1 MRNRDNELIERLIS
15 AGDYESLS
23 DALDLVKG
31 IMHEDDI
38 EVADRDDNVVAVAEN
53 SAKIKK
59 AVGYAIKIRQAV
71 LPILQSEYADED
83 TERLYWEA
91 MLVAARYDFDSA
103 IQYAEKNRAKEKKFY
118 LPRRKQLLPIVRGM
132 QRLEDR
138 EIRLLLN
145 MMPPGAGK
153 TTLEIMFLCWTG
165 GKHPELQNI
174 MGSHSNSLLQGVY
187 GEVLRMWDRNGEYCW
202 HEIFPKSPVV
212 NTNAKDMR
220 IDLATKKRFETYQFS
235 SVGSGNAGK
244 LRASNVLIVDDIVDG
259 LETALSVDRLDKL
272 WQQFY
277 TDYMQRMQGDCVMC
291 VTATPWS
298 LRDCIDRLAQMHEN
312 DPLCDIIKLPALD
325 ENDESNFNYP
335 YGVGFS
341 TEFYHNQRDIMDS
354 NSWNALYM
362 MQPVER
368 EGVLYNADEL
378 QRYTSVPD
386 RDPDGVIAVLDT
398 KNLGTDYYAMP
409 IVEQY
414 GNDFYVTQFLCD
426 NRNPEVVE
434 PRIVDMLIENK
445 VKLLRV
451 EANAA
456 GARIAKNIQDAVN
469 AKGGITKVSTRW
481 NNQNKETRIIY
492 DSQFVKTK
500 FLFRHEELYK
510 KDKDYRVAMQFVTTY
525 SQTSRNK
532 YDDCVDALSMLANFL
547 QSFEMNK
554 VEIKR
559 RTMF

>member
-1 MRNRDNELIERLIS
+1 MFMEDYELIVKLVS
-15 AGDYESLS
+15 KNDYESLS
-23 DALDLVKG
+23 DALDFVRD
-31 IMHEDDI
+31 IMHEDDVEI
-38 EVADRDDNVVAVAEN
+38 ADKNDNIIAVSEN
-53 SAKIKK
+53 SEKIKK
-59 AVGYAIKIRQAV
+59 AVGYAIEIRQAA
-71 LPILQSEYADED
+71 LKLLQSDDADED
-83 TERLYWEA
+83 VERLYWDA
-91 MLVAARYDFDSA
+91 MLLAAPYDFDSA
-103 IQYAEKNRAKEKKFY
+103 IQYAERHRAKEKKFY
-118 LPRRKQLLPIVRGM
+118 MPRRKQLLPIVKGM

-165 GKHPELQNI
+165 GRHPELQNI

-187 GEVLRMWDRNGEYCW
+187 GEVIRMWDRDGEYCW

-244 LRASNVLIVDDIVDG
+244 IRATNVLVVDDIVDG
-259 LETALSVDRLDKL
+259 LETALSVERLDKL

-277 TDYMQRMQGDCVMC
+277 TDYMQRMQGDCVIMC
-291 VTATPWS
+291 TATPWS
-298 LRDCIDRLAQMHEN
+298 VHDPIDRLAIMHEN
-312 DPLCDIIKLPALD
+312 DPLCEVVKLPALD
-325 ENDESNFNYP
+325 ENDKSNFDYP

-341 TEFYHNQRDIMDS
+341 TEFYHNQREIMDA

-378 QRYTSVPD
+378 QRYTSLPD
-386 RDPDGVIAVLDT
+386 REPDGVVAVLDT

-409 IVEQY
+409 VVEQY

-426 NRNPEVVE
+426 NRNPELVE
-434 PRIVDMLIENK
+434 PKIVDMLVKNK

-469 AKGGITKVSTRW
+469 AKGGFTKVSTRW
-481 NNQNKETRIIY
+481 NQQNKETRIIY
-492 DSQFVKTK
+492 DSQFVKSK

-510 KDKDYRVAMQFVTTY
+510 KDKDYRTAMQFVTTY
-525 SQTSRNK
+525 SQTSKNK
-532 YDDCVDALSMLANFL
+532 YDDTVDALSMLANFL
-547 QSFEMNK
+547 QSFEMNR
-554 VEIKR
+554 VEVRKR
-559 RTMF
+559 VLF